1 MVFIFSQSRNFSG
14 LKLWLYWSI
23 QWCPASRSSLIGDPV
38 CLTGC
43 PNVSVPQPPTLNT
56 GSLSACIP
64 LGSAAIQRLDYAP
77 CCCNKT
83 TTFFSACW
91 SPSGP
96 ASHRTGRRLPALSSP
111 RPSRHTGTTPCFPSE
126 NHIRL
131 CPLPLELLPSG
142 FPNTNIQVE
151 WGQQWRGPVAD

>member
-1 MVFIFSQSRNFSG
+1 MVFIFSG

-38 CLTGC
+38 CLA
-43 PNVSVPQPPTLNT
+43 VLQPPALNT
-56 GSLSACIP
+56 GSLSGCIP
-64 LGSAAIQRLDYAP
+64 LGSAAIQRSDYAP

-83 TTFFSACW
+83 TTFFSSCW

-96 ASHRTGRRLPALSSP
+96 ASHSTGRRLPAPSP

-126 NHIRL
+126 NHTRP
-131 CPLPLELLPSG
+131 CPLPRALLPSG
-142 FPNTNIQVE
+142 FWE
-151 WGQQWRGPVAD
+151 KERGGSDTVYSVWEGR